1 MQPSSSISQP
11 QSSSQSQSQTRALSY
26 IGNPDF
32 DNMEISGA
40 SDFSDDSDVGSSAF
54 NFSNLDPC
62 DGGHSL
68 FTVPGQGT
76 GNQETIRGT
85 SLEVSSPSNFPLLG
99 LPSELRLLIYEA
111 LIAAGDLNIMR
122 TNKLVHKEAENVL
135 KKNAVLRMNF
145 GYANRTSSASFPLT
159 GNLNFTGALKIHAT
173 PTIQHVEL
181 RFNLAAVQGYLRYFD
196 VYANLIKSFGGRDVA
211 RQTCT
216 IYLDI
221 EVYDSISDE
230 GTFARE
236 TAWQAITDL
245 TGFKTLV
252 VKIRRQRD
260 YRFEE
265 QCLRRLGHLLPQTGD
280 SYPHKWL
287 LDDYQTLCE
296 ILKITLGPAIQD
308 KSLKGH
314 HLKFHPSDFKPEE
327 NGPTDSAIRERY

>member
-1 MQPSSSISQP
+1 MQSSSLRSQP
-11 QSSSQSQSQTRALSY
+11 QSSSQIQSQTRALSS

-32 DNMEISGA
+32 DDMEISGA
-40 SDFSDDSDVGSSAF
+40 CDFSDVGFSAF
-54 NFSNLDPC
+54 NLSNLDPY
-62 DGGHSL
+62 DSDHRH
-68 FTVPGQGT
+68 FTNPDQGT
-76 GNQETIRGT
+76 GVQETVREPP
-85 SLEVSSPSNFPLLG
+85 LEVSSPTNFPLLR
-99 LPSELRLLIYEA
+99 LPLELRLLIYEP
-111 LIAAGDLNIMR
+111 LIAAGDLNITR

-145 GYANRTSSASFPLT
+145 GYANRTSSASLPLT
-159 GNLNFTGALKIHAT
+159 GNLNLTGALKIHAI

-181 RFNLAAVQGYLRYFD
+181 HFNLAAVQGYLRYFD
-196 VYANLIKSFGGRDVA
+196 VYTNLIKSFGGRVVA

-216 IYLDI
+216 IYIDI
-221 EVYDSISDE
+221 EVYDSIPDE

-236 TAWQAITDL
+236 AAWQAITDL